1 MVDVY
6 PRNQTVL
13 EGRAT
18 QIKCSAKGVPRPAL
32 SWTFGNGDLPPDA
45 AIRNWSEPFS
55 NFLSIL
61 ELSKTSKRMEGWYSC
76 KAKNKAGDAYS
87 NSTLHVLGLF

>member
-13 EGRAT
+13 EGRPT

-45 AIRNWSEPFS
+45 AIRNLSDH
-55 NFLSIL
+55 SIL

>member
-13 EGRAT
+13 EGRLA

-45 AIRNWSEPFS
+45 AIRNLSDH
-55 NFLSIL
+55 SIL

>member
-6 PRNQTVL
+6 PRNKTVL
-13 EGRAT
+13 EGRPT

-45 AIRNWSEPFS
+45 AIRNLSDH
-55 NFLSIL
+55 SIL

>member
-13 EGRAT
+13 EGRPT

-32 SWTFGNGDLPPDA
+32 SWAFGNGDLPPDA
-45 AIRNWSEPFS
+45 AIRNLSDH
-55 NFLSIL
+55 SIL
-61 ELSKTSKRMEGWYSC
+61 EFSKTSKRMEGWYSC